1 MTPEQSRD
9 GEEFPFEAVAGEI
22 RAARGRLSAP
32 QRAEGA
38 RELLAKLGWGE
49 EAAHGGRRGVR
60 RWAAGAVAFAVLAS
74 ALGVFAVVHRAARA
88 LSYSVDG
95 GRVERNGFIESDA
108 VTSLP
113 TLRFSD
119 GSRLALDRGT
129 RASLG
134 WVDGRGARVAITDGS
149 AHVDIVHRPKARW
162 LFDAGPFLISVT
174 GTAFTFGWKPGDE
187 QLDVQMERGSVEVSG
202 PLSDGVIALRS
213 GQHLTVRVRDGETVI
228 RDVETAANEGAP
240 AATNPAPIE
249 TVKATAAPEASPGA
263 SVANTASSRSARD
276 GVGRGWSARL
286 AAGDFEGIVRQAQ
299 RSGIET
305 CLADASSGELTALAD
320 AARYSRHDDIARKAL
335 VALERRFPQSAPA
348 RDAAFLLGRLE
359 ETQGATAKAVSSY
372 DEYLQRSPSGTYASE
387 ALGREMTLTQLLSG
401 DAVARKMASEYLDRF
416 PGGTYASRARS
427 IAQSR

>member
-1 MTPEQSRD
+1 MTPEQSKDRED
-9 GEEFPFEAVAGEI
+9 FPLAAIAGEI
-22 RAARGRLSAP
+22 HAMRGRLSSQ
-32 QRAEGA
+32 QRTDGA
-38 RELLAKLGWGE
+38 RDLLARLGWE
-49 EAAHGGRRGVR
+49 EAGHLARRGFR
-60 RWAAGAVAFAVLAS
+60 WWAAGALAFAVLAS
-74 ALGVFAVVHRAARA
+74 ALGMFVIAHRASRA
-88 LSYSVDG
+88 LSYSVEG
-95 GRVERNGFIESDA
+95 GRVEPNGFIESDA

-119 GSRLALDRGT
+119 GSRLSLDRGT

-134 WVDGRGARVAITDGS
+134 WVDGRGARVAITQGN
-149 AHVDIVHRPKARW
+149 AHVDIVHRAHARW

-187 QLDVQMERGSVEVSG
+187 QLDVQMDRGSVEVSG

-228 RDVETAANEGAP
+228 RDEEAAATAAAAP
-240 AATNPAPIE
+240 AVPPPQSE
-249 TVKATAAPEASPGA
+249 VATAAPSEASAEA
-263 SVANTASSRSARD
+263 STVAASSPRSARD
-276 GVGRGWSARL
+276 GVGRAWAARL

-305 CLADASSGELTALAD
+305 CLADASSGELAALAD

-335 VALERRFPQSAPA
+335 MAVQRRFPQSTPA
-348 RDAAFLLGRLE
+348 RDATFLLGRLE
-359 ETQGATAKAVSSY
+359 ETQGATAKAVSFY
-372 DEYLQRSPSGTYASE
+372 DEYLQRSPNGTYASE
-387 ALGREMTLTQLLSG
+387 ALGREMTLTELLSG
-401 DAVARKMASEYLDRF
+401 DSVARKMAAEYIDRF